1 MTCNDLRFPELAPA
15 PAAAG
20 AAGSARRVRGI
31 HKTEQ
36 WLALKAER
44 SIENSVYVAGVR
56 QAQPVSL
63 G

>member
-15 PAAAG
+15 
-20 AAGSARRVRGI
+20 ARCCWVCSSWVPGI

-36 WLALKAER
+36 WLALDAEQ
-44 SIENSVYVAGVR
+44 SIENTVYVAGVR
-56 QAQPVSL
+56 QVQPVSL